1 MRRTPLRIPLST
13 LGIVLAATVASAQPT
28 LDIFHVDVEGGAA
41 TLIVTPARESV
52 LVDAGWPGN
61 DGRDVSR
68 IQAAMKA
75 AGITRIDHLI
85 TTHYHT
91 DHVGGVPPLLA
102 RVPVGAFYDHGL
114 MPEPHAQDV
123 ASNYQAYMAAIKH
136 RKTLSPG
143 DVLALKPAPDGSSV
157 SLSVIAAHGKVL
169 SSTGDPRNAKCGT
182 VPAKPEDTSDNARS
196 VGFVLTYGSFDFFDA
211 GDLTWN
217 TEAQLVCPNE
227 SLAKVELY
235 QVTHHG
241 AETSNHPLVLQALSP
256 TVAVMNNGPK
266 KGGSPATVKVL
277 KALPSLQAF
286 YQLHRNVATG
296 PDDNTSP
303 DLIANLEEAS
313 DAGHM
318 VSVHVKADGTFEVVN
333 HRTGQKRAF
342 ASEP

>member
-1 MRRTPLRIPLST
+1 LRIPLST

-28 LDIFHVDVEGGAA
+28 LDIYHVDVEGGAA

-61 DGRDVSR
+61 DGRDVGR

-102 RVPVGAFYDHGL
+102 KVPVGTFYDHGP
-114 MPEPHAQDV
+114 MQPPFAQDF
-123 ASNYQAYMAAIKH
+123 ASNYEAYLAAV
-136 RKTLSPG
+136 RQRRTLSPG
-143 DVLALKPAPDGSSV
+143 DVLALKPARDDMSI
-157 SLSVIAAHGKVL
+157 SLSVIAGHGRVL
-169 SSTGDPRNAKCGT
+169 SSTDDPRNTKCDT
-182 VPAKPEDTSDNARS
+182 VPAKADDPSDNARS

-217 TEAQLVCPNE
+217 TEAKLVCPNE

-241 AETSNHPLVLQALSP
+241 ADTSNHPLVLQALSP

-266 KGGSPATVKVL
+266 KGGSPVTVKAL

-303 DLIANLEEAS
+303 DLIANLEETP

-318 VSVHVKADGTFEVVN
+318 VSVHVKADGSFDVVN
-333 HRTGQKRAF
+333 HRTGQKRTF
-342 ASEP
+342 TSEP

>member
-1 MRRTPLRIPLST
+1 MRVLLSLFGVVISAT
-13 LGIVLAATVASAQPT
+13 LASAQPT
-28 LDIFHVDVEGGAA
+28 LDIYHVDVEGGAA
-41 TLIVTPARESV
+41 TLIVSPGRESL

-61 DGRDVSR
+61 DGRDVAR

-75 AGITRIDHLI
+75 AGITRIDHFI

-102 RVPVGAFYDHGL
+102 AVPVGAFYDHGT
-114 MPEPHAQDV
+114 MPEPHAKDYG
-123 ASNYQAYMAAIKH
+123 SNYEAYMAAVKA
-136 RKTLSPG
+136 RKTLAPG
-143 DVLALKPAPDGSSV
+143 DVLSLKPATGTAPI
-157 SLSVIAAHGKVL
+157 SLRVISGHGKVL
-169 SSTGDPRNAKCGT
+169 ANPSSPRNAACGS
-182 VPAKPEDTSDNARS
+182 VPAKPDDTSDNARS
-196 VGFVLTYGSFDFFDA
+196 VGFVLTYGGFDFFDA

-217 TEAQLVCPNE
+217 TEAMLVCPNQ
-227 SLAKVELY
+227 SLAPVELY

-241 AETSNHPLVLQALSP
+241 ADTSNHPLVLQALSP

-266 KGGSPATVKVL
+266 KGGSAATVKAL
-277 KALPSLQAF
+277 KALPSVQAF

-303 DLIANLEEAS
+303 DLIANLEETP

-318 VSVHVKADGTFEVVN
+318 VSVHVKKDGAFEVVN

-342 ASEP
+342 TSVR

>member
-1 MRRTPLRIPLST
+1 MRIPLSMIGT
-13 LGIVLAATVASAQPT
+13 LLAASVASAQPT
-28 LDIFHVDVEGGAA
+28 LDIYHVDVEGGAA

-52 LVDAGWPGN
+52 LVDTGWPGN
-61 DGRDVSR
+61 DGRDVGR

-91 DHVGGVPPLLA
+91 DHVGGLPPLMA
-102 RVPVGAFYDHGL
+102 KVPVGAFYDHGP
-114 MPEPHAQDV
+114 MQPPFAQDF
-123 ASNYQAYMAAIKH
+123 ASNYEAYLAVVKQ

-143 DVLALKPAPDGSSV
+143 DVLALKPAPDATSI
-157 SLSVIAAHGKVL
+157 SLSVIAGHGTVL
-169 SSTGDPRNAKCGT
+169 SSTDDPRNTKCGT
-182 VPAKPEDTSDNARS
+182 VPAKADDPTDNARS

-217 TEAQLVCPNE
+217 TEAKLVCPNE
-227 SLAKVELY
+227 SLGKVEVY

-241 AETSNHPLVLQALSP
+241 ADTSNHPLVLQALSP
-256 TVAVMNNGPK
+256 AVAVMNNGPK
-266 KGGSPATVKVL
+266 KGGSPATVKAL

-286 YQLHRNVATG
+286 YQLHRNVATA

-303 DLIANLEEAS
+303 DLIANLEETP

-318 VSVHVKADGTFEVVN
+318 VSVHVKADGSFEVVN

-342 ASEP
+342 TSEP

>member
-1 MRRTPLRIPLST
+1 MR
-13 LGIVLAATVASAQPT
+13 VLLPMACVLLVASVASAQPT
-28 LDIFHVDVEGGAA
+28 LDIYHVDVEGGAA
-41 TLIVTPARESV
+41 TLLVTPARESV

-61 DGRDVSR
+61 EGRDVTR

-85 TTHYHT
+85 VTHYHT

-102 RVPVGAFYDHGL
+102 RVPVGTFYDHGP
-114 MPEPHAQDV
+114 MPEPHAPDF
-123 ASNYQAYMAAIKH
+123 ASNYQAYMAAVKQ
-136 RKTLSPG
+136 RKTVAPG
-143 DVLALKPAPDGSSV
+143 DVIPLKPAPDNTAI
-157 SLSVIAAHGKVL
+157 SLSVISSNGKVR
-169 SSTGDPRNAKCGT
+169 SSTSDPRNAKCET
-182 VPAKPEDTSDNARS
+182 VPAKPDDTSDNARS

-217 TEAQLVCPNE
+217 TEAMLVCPND
-227 SLAKVELY
+227 SLGKVELY

-241 AETSNHPLVLQALSP
+241 ADTSNHPLVLQALSP

-266 KGGSPATVKVL
+266 KGGSPATVKAL
-277 KALPSLQAF
+277 KALPSVEAF

-303 DLIANLEEAS
+303 DLIANLDETP

-318 VSVHVKADGTFEVVN
+318 VSVHVKADSSFEVVN

-342 ASEP
+342 TSVR